1 VTDEAAFELG
11 TDGPSVILVG
21 LDGSDTSLRAT
32 AYATGLARRQGSR
45 LVLVYVASYSGMS
58 GFAPGYLNVLQES
71 QQETADELRD
81 EIQQIVTSRGVHSE
95 FRTEQGDPYSELTRI
110 ADEVQAD
117 AVVVGASTHAGHR
130 LIGSLAGRL
139 VKAGHWPVTV
149 VP

>member
-1 VTDEAAFELG
+1 MSDEATFELG
-11 TDGPSVILVG
+11 GDGPAVILVG
-21 LDGSDTSLRAT
+21 LDGSDTSLRAC

-45 LVLVYVASYSGMS
+45 LVLVYVASYPGMP
-58 GFAPGYLNVLQES
+58 GFAPGSLDVLEES
-71 QQETADELRD
+71 QQEIADELRK
-81 EIQQIVTSRGVHSE
+81 EIQQIVTSRGVRNE
-95 FRTEQGDPYSELTRI
+95 FRTEQGDPYNELIRV
-110 ADEVQAD
+110 ADETRAD